1 MWIVQIWH
9 PGAPDGGEE
18 EYWSDGEG
26 GRLASSYGEM
36 LGMQR
41 SDVGYTKLVND
52 DGRLPE
58 IGFEDGPDDVRAR
71 RPASS
76 STASALAPSPAS
88 NGELVDTRARVS
100 DSPERVEIARRRC
113 RRADAGVPG
122 RRRTEPRPRRRLAT

>member
-41 SDVGYTKLVND
+41 IDVGYTKLVND

-71 RPASS
+71 WPASS

-88 NGELVDTRARVS
+88 TESWSTGGRGYRTRPNGS
-100 DSPERVEIARRRC
+100 
-113 RRADAGVPG
+113 
-122 RRRTEPRPRRRLAT
+122 